1 MSTTWHNSMYLQH
14 HHGLSQA
21 DALKVRTGL
30 CVACVCVTLL
40 LCISLLSTPF
50 PTPPL
55 GSPHLVLSLLIHIYP
70 FCRALGLDSKMSR
83 QFVELA
89 RMDGVRRMNVLKNV
103 LRPLYAFNALQ
114 RMALPDAFRPLEFCC
129 GKVQS

>member
-1 MSTTWHNSMYLQH
+1 MSTTWHNAMYLQH
-14 HHGLSQA
+14 HHGLSQT
-21 DALKVRTGL
+21 DALKVRTL
-30 CVACVCVTLL
+30 HRPPPVTPLDVSFFSTSFLL
-40 LCISLLSTPF
+40 QPVPSHTFSLWFSSF
-50 PTPPL
+50 
-55 GSPHLVLSLLIHIYP
+55 SPWS
-70 FCRALGLDSKMSR
+70 